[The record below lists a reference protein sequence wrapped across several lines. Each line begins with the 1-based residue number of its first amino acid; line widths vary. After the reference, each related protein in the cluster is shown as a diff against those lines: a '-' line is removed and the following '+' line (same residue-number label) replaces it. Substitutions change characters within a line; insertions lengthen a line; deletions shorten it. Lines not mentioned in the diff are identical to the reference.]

1 MIGICEVIISYDIA
15 CQYMR
20 NFQARFRQLPAIL
33 LLPLHLSI
41 IFLIPK
47 FHLPVHKEACRYSY
61 SFNYTKK
68 VGRTDGEAIE
78 RFWGSHNHL
87 SGSTMR
93 MTPGSRM
100 DTLNF
105 HFNDWNWRKT
115 CKMGKLSTL
124 HTSYDQLLTLST
136 GSTLMERFLHAR
148 EMEAQHATLLED
160 LATGL
165 GRPKVEVSSNI
176 SVQPVY

>member
-20 NFQARFRQLPAIL
+20 NFQARFQQIPAIL
-33 LLPLHLSI
+33 LLPLHLTI

-47 FHLPVHKEACRYSY
+47 FHLPVHKEMCRYTY
-61 SFNYTKK
+61 SFNYAKK

-124 HTSYDQLLTLST
+124 STLYNQHLMNLI

-148 EMEAQHATLLED
+148 EMETEHAVLLVD
-160 LATGL
+160 LAAGL
-165 GRPKVEVSSNI
+165 GQPKVEVSLSI
-176 SVQPVY
+176 SVQPV

>member
-1 MIGICEVIISYDIA
+1 MIGICEVILSYDIA

-20 NFQARFRQLPAIL
+20 NFQTRFQQIPAIL
-33 LLPLHLSI
+33 LLPLHLTI

-47 FHLPVHKEACRYSY
+47 FHLPVHKETCRYSY
-61 SFNYTKK
+61 SFNYAKK

-100 DTLNF
+100 DTLNL

-115 CKMGKLSTL
+115 CKMGGPLTL
-124 HTSYDQLLTLST
+124 RILYDQQLTTLT
-136 GSTLMERFLHAR
+136 GSTLMGRLLHAR
-148 EMEAQHATLLED
+148 EMETECAVLLAD
-160 LATGL
+160 LAAGL
-165 GRPKVEVSSNI
+165 GQPKVEVRSRI
-176 SVQPVY
+176 SV